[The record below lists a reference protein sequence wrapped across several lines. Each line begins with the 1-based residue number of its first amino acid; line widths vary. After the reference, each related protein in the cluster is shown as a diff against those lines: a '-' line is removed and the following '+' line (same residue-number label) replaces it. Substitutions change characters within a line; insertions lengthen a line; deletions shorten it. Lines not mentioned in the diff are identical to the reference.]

1 MIHVIAKPQ
10 NSSRVEAFVAL
21 HQAGLW
27 RWLRALGCEAARA
40 EEHCQ
45 DALLAG
51 LHHQV
56 QDLDAEDA
64 SRWLRRAA
72 KNLFLMELRRE
83 KRRPKFVAF
92 DELDA
97 AWQSLGGDADG
108 GSTALTALNRCLLA
122 LAPRDRE
129 LISRRY
135 EQRDSR
141 ASIATALG
149 VSDAGVKQA
158 LRRVR
163 DKLRLCV
170 QRRVNLDDR
179 ESNEPTGSNPR
190 TSP

>member
-92 DELDA
+92 
-97 AWQSLGGDADG
+97 ADG